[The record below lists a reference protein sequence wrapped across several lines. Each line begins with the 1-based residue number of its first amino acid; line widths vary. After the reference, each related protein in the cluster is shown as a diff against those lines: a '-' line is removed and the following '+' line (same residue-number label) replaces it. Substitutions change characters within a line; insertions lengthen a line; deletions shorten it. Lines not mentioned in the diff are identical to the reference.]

1 MSLLHFTDILKK
13 AGLDPAKVKLIRHSL
28 GDKDFSKC
36 YYSEPQMVWEYT
48 RIQKPGFSKGYDY
61 WCVFV
66 SGEGTTARLF
76 ACYKV
81 NGAVSATPDLEPV
94 GFPLEGRFEGKYDYF
109 DLEPVDNLK
118 EYEHRLVIKW
128 GRAAL
133 SWHQK
138 GTTEKDVLAID
149 SPVKKPFIGYDKVVL
164 TYAELKEVVENKDVY
179 ELWQAALSAVNAV
192 YLIVDTNTK
201 SGQQYVGSAY
211 GKDGLLGRWRIYVDS
226 LHGHNKLRKEV
237 ICAHRDRYK
246 FFQFSMLQILPKT
259 LTDDEVIH
267 TESLWKE
274 KLQSIRFGMNDN

>member
-36 YYSEPQMVWEYT
+36 YYSEPQMVWECT

-94 GFPLEGRFEGKYDYF
+94 GFPLEGRFEGKYDY
-109 DLEPVDNLK
+109 VDNLK

-226 LHGHNKLRKEV
+226 LHGHNKLMKEV
-237 ICAHRDRYK
+237 ICAHPDRYK
-246 FFQFSMLQILPKT
+246 FFQFSILQILPKT